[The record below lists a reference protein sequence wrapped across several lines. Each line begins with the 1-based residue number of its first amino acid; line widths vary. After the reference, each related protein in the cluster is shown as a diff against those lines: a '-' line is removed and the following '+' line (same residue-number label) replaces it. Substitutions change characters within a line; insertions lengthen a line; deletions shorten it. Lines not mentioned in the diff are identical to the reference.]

1 MNGKQF
7 AGSTYIEHAKYY
19 EEQYQKHHQKQHQV
33 SGIVNNHLPHYEPVQ
48 WAPNQHSNSMS
59 SGSGTGSVTFRKET
73 NETPLTESELDYFFW
88 KTLVHLGWRKSQMNS
103 LSHKS
108 YQLMLTCVECDLA
121 VVSQQSHTVT
131 LSKAK
136 KMSDKIYVVNEL
148 KMHKK
153 KCKPLE
159 YDENGDLIEAIPEAT
174 PFESFTVGDTRFD
187 TIDGYLKV
195 FNGSGWVA
203 VGASI
208 DNTITAPAMPITFNI
223 SPEAEHLLA
232 KNMITYLDNK

>member
-1 MNGKQF
+1 MMDKDW
-7 AGSTYIEHAKYY
+7 AGSTYIEHAKGFS
-19 EEQYQKHHQKQHQV
+19 EQYQKYHQKVKQ
-33 SGIVNNHLPHYEPVQ
+33 YEKQYQEEEHKKAKTPPKQ
-48 WAPNQHSNSMS
+48 WSHHDNLDES
-59 SGSGTGSVTFRKET
+59 
-73 NETPLTESELDYFFW
+73 PLTESELDYFFW